1 MEEKQ
6 VYGLQLL
13 TFLVNKYDYQIV
25 NIKGLPTQDY
35 WLVNLKQKYPLI
47 CITNELYT
55 QANINESVFGQ
66 VYRAILSTFTMAVKC
81 LILNTNRQSSRFEY
95 QQLIQIPIIEDMPV
109 DSFLLETFE
118 GIDHVVRKVKN
129 VSQEKRHLTKVLQQ
143 KARSQYY
150 SSLRERNMLPK
161 VTFTFMVICVVM
173 FLIVKFLAFIPGDEI
188 TAAIMAGAYYKMNV
202 ISAFEY
208 WRLLTSGFIHI
219 DMWHLLMNMI
229 ALMNLGVVIERRL
242 KRSQYIITMLVS
254 IIVGNLFVLIGD
266 GNIVTVGISGG
277 LFGLLGVYSVLLFS
291 EGGYKNPR
299 ILSSYISTLVINLFI
314 SMMPNISMLGHLGG
328 FISGLALGICFSN
341 QAKLKSFKRHV
352 YIAFGAVLIACC
364 ACIPFVSRITPV
376 YGGTDAKI
384 IYSAEQLHLD
394 FYADYLLD
402 RYDAQMASQ
411 GENGYK
417 ELLTQLVIQE
427 RQEKK

>member
-55 QANINESVFGQ
+55 ESNIHESIFGQ
-66 VYRAILSTFTMAVKC
+66 VYRAILSTFTISVKC
-81 LILNTNRQSSRFEY
+81 LILNTNHQSSRFEH
-95 QQLIQIPIIEDMPV
+95 QQIVQIPILEDMPV
-109 DSFLLETFE
+109 DSSLLETFE

-129 VSQEKRHLTKVLQQ
+129 VSQEKRHLTKILQQ

-150 SSLRERNMLPK
+150 SSLKERNLLPK
-161 VTFTFMVICVVM
+161 VTFAFMVICVVV
-173 FLIVKFLAFIPGDEI
+173 FLLINFLAFIPGDEV

-202 ISAFEY
+202 IGAFEY
-208 WRLLTSGFIHI
+208 WRLLTSGFVHI

-229 ALMNLGVVIERRL
+229 ALMNLGPVIERRL

-266 GNIVTVGISGG
+266 GNTVTVGISGG
-277 LFGLLGVYSVLLFS
+277 LFGLLGVYSVILFS

-299 ILSSYISTLVINLFI
+299 VLSSYISTLVINIFI
-314 SMMPNISMLGHLGG
+314 SMMPNISLLGHLGG

-341 QAKLKSFKRHV
+341 QSKLKTFKRHV
-352 YIAFGAVLIACC
+352 SISFGAVLIACC

-376 YGGTDAKI
+376 YAGTDARI
-384 IYSAEQLHLD
+384 IYTAEQLHLD
-394 FYADYLLD
+394 FYANYLLD

-411 GENGYK
+411 GEDGYK
-417 ELLTQLVIQE
+417 ELLTQQIVQE
-427 RQEKK
+427 RQGRE

>member
-6 VYGLQLL
+6 VSVLQLL

-55 QANINESVFGQ
+55 QENINESVFGQ

-150 SSLRERNMLPK
+150 SSLRERNSSLDPTRSSAS
-161 VTFTFMVICVVM
+161 V
-173 FLIVKFLAFIPGDEI
+173 
-188 TAAIMAGAYYKMNV
+188 V
-202 ISAFEY
+202 ISRA
-208 WRLLTSGFIHI
+208 
-219 DMWHLLMNMI
+219 
-229 ALMNLGVVIERRL
+229 
-242 KRSQYIITMLVS
+242 
-254 IIVGNLFVLIGD
+254 
-266 GNIVTVGISGG
+266 
-277 LFGLLGVYSVLLFS
+277 
-291 EGGYKNPR
+291 
-299 ILSSYISTLVINLFI
+299 
-314 SMMPNISMLGHLGG
+314 
-328 FISGLALGICFSN
+328 
-341 QAKLKSFKRHV
+341 
-352 YIAFGAVLIACC
+352 
-364 ACIPFVSRITPV
+364 
-376 YGGTDAKI
+376 
-384 IYSAEQLHLD
+384 
-394 FYADYLLD
+394 
-402 RYDAQMASQ
+402 
-411 GENGYK
+411 
-417 ELLTQLVIQE
+417 
-427 RQEKK
+427 